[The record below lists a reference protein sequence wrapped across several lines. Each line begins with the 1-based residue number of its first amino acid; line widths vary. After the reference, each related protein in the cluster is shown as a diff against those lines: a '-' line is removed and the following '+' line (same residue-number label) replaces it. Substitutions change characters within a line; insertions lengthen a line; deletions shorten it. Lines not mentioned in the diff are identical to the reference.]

1 MDHVSIAFVVG
12 ENFILGKTCYAKSAK
27 TNKFDDNLL

>member
-12 ENFILGKTCYAKSAK
+12 ENFILGKICYAKSAN
-27 TNKFDDNLL
+27 TNKFDDNLI